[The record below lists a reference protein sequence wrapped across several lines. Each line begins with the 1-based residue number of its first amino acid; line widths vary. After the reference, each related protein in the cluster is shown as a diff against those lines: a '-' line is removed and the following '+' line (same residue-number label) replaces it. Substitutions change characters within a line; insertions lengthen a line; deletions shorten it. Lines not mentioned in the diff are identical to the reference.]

1 MYAQTASPSSRTAT
15 PVPTSM
21 RVSESTVDLPRRGLA
36 SVIPRSIGFANVV
49 AKDAHHSGMHSVL
62 RMLVLAAMLGGTVL
76 AQNIDL
82 KTWNDPIPPFRIVG
96 PIHYVGT
103 FDLGAYLIATPQG
116 HILMDGGV
124 AESAP
129 VIERSIRALGFKP
142 EDIKFLLTTQAH
154 FDHVGTHAHFKK
166 LSGARV
172 EAMAADA
179 KLLRDGGK
187 SDYLFGDNPKY
198 HFPRMAVDRTLKD
211 GDIVTIGGI
220 RLTARHT
227 PGHTP
232 GSATY
237 VMDINEGGKDLKV
250 VFAASTSVNPGTR
263 LVKDPSYPGIL
274 EDYRKTFGVLE
285 SLKPDIFLSGH
296 GSFFGLQRKRAAM
309 KDDHPEQ
316 AWIDPKGYTDLIA
329 RKKKDFEAIVA
340 AGGVA
345 K

>member
-1 MYAQTASPSSRTAT
+1 MK
-15 PVPTSM
+15 
-21 RVSESTVDLPRRGLA
+21 L
-36 SVIPRSIGFANVV
+36 
-49 AKDAHHSGMHSVL
+49 
-62 RMLVLAAMLGGTVL
+62 LAAAVL
-76 AQNIDL
+76 LLALSAPQSNPEWS
-82 KTWNDPIPPFRIVG
+82 KPQPPFRLAG
-96 PIHYVGT
+96 PIYYVGT
-103 FDLGAYLIATPQG
+103 AELAAFLIHTPQG
-116 HILMDGGV
+116 HILIDGGTPDT
-124 AESAP
+124 AP
-129 VIERSIRALGFKP
+129 TIQKSITDLGFKI
-142 EDIKFLLTTQAH
+142 EDIRILLTTQAH

-172 EAMAADA
+172 EAMDGDA

-187 SDYLFGDNPKY
+187 SDYLFAGNPAA
-198 HFPRMAVDRTLKD
+198 HFAPMAVDRTLKD

-237 VMDINEGGKDLKV
+237 LMDINEGGKDLKV

-263 LVKDPSYPGIL
+263 LLKDPSYPGIL
-274 EDYRKTFGVLE
+274 EDFRKTFGILE

-296 GSFFGLQRKRAAM
+296 GSFFGLQRKRAVM
-309 KDDHPEQ
+309 KEDSPAQ
-316 AWIDPKGYTDLIA
+316 AWVDPKGYADLIA

>member
-1 MYAQTASPSSRTAT
+1 MKLLTAAILLLTLSAPQSKPEWSKPQA
-15 PVPTSM
+15 
-21 RVSESTVDLPRRGLA
+21 
-36 SVIPRSIGFANVV
+36 
-49 AKDAHHSGMHSVL
+49 
-62 RMLVLAAMLGGTVL
+62 
-76 AQNIDL
+76 
-82 KTWNDPIPPFRIVG
+82 PFRLAG
-96 PIHYVGT
+96 PIYYVGT
-103 FDLGAYLIATPQG
+103 AELAAFLIHSPQG
-116 HILMDGGV
+116 HILIDGGTPDT
-124 AESAP
+124 AQT
-129 VIERSIRALGFKP
+129 IQKSITDLGFKI
-142 EDIKFLLTTQAH
+142 EDIRILLTTQAH

-172 EAMAADA
+172 EAMAGDA

-187 SDYLFGDNPKY
+187 SDYVFANDPNY
-198 HFPRMAVDRTLKD
+198 HFAPMAVDRTLKD

-232 GSATY
+232 GSTTY
-237 VMDINEGGKDLKV
+237 LMDINEGGKDLKV
-250 VFAASTSVNPGTR
+250 VFAASTTVNPGTR
-263 LVKDPSYPGIL
+263 LLKEPSYPRIL
-274 EDYRKTFGVLE
+274 EDYRKTFQILE

-309 KDDHPEQ
+309 KEDSPAQ
-316 AWIDPKGYTDLIA
+316 AWVDRKGWADLIA

>member
-1 MYAQTASPSSRTAT
+1 VVKFIAPVLFLVTLLT
-15 PVPTSM
+15 PQSAPKWT
-21 RVSESTVDLPRRGLA
+21 
-36 SVIPRSIGFANVV
+36 
-49 AKDAHHSGMHSVL
+49 
-62 RMLVLAAMLGGTVL
+62 
-76 AQNIDL
+76 
-82 KTWNDPIPPFRIVG
+82 DPQAPFRLAG
-96 PIHYVGT
+96 PIYYVGT
-103 FDLGAYLIATPQG
+103 AELAAFLIHTPQG
-116 HILMDGGV
+116 HILIDGGSP
-124 AESAP
+124 ETAP
-129 VIERSIRALGFKP
+129 MIQKSITDLGFKI
-142 EDIKFLLTTQAH
+142 EDIRILLTTQAH

-172 EAMAADA
+172 EAMAGDD

-187 SDYLFGDNPKY
+187 SDYLFANDPKFY
-198 HFPRMAVDRTLKD
+198 FPRMAVDRVLKD

-237 VMDINEGGKDLKV
+237 LMDINEGGKAYKV

-263 LVKDPSYPGIL
+263 LVKDPSYPTIL
-274 EDYRKTFGVLE
+274 EDYRKTFGILE
-285 SLKPDIFLSGH
+285 SLKPDIFVSGH
-296 GSFFGLQRKRAAM
+296 GSFFGLQRKRATM
-309 KDDHPEQ
+309 KEDSPAA
-316 AWIDPKGYTDLIA
+316 AWVDPTGYADLVA